1 MIMGQES
8 AQSLVSESKKKRSQ
22 AEKVGRLRYILEL
35 EQRILSEIA
44 QQRLT
49 LRYMIKGLD
58 IGGYL
63 VFDEKV
69 VCRDDVDKAILEEL
83 HNGGAEGV
91 LPKILAQALKEYCLD
106 RVQVLRRIQ
115 RMNKRLDQE
124 IAREVAQKHG
134 HKWALTEFV
143 RDAWGITR
151 EELEEDVMKN
161 E

>member
-63 VFDEKV
+63 VFDESYVEKV

-83 HNGGAEGV
+83 HNGGS
-91 LPKILAQALKEYCLD
+91 
-106 RVQVLRRIQ
+106 
-115 RMNKRLDQE
+115 
-124 IAREVAQKHG
+124 
-134 HKWALTEFV
+134 
-143 RDAWGITR
+143 
-151 EELEEDVMKN
+151 
-161 E
+161 